1 MINKRIKNK
10 KKLNNNNTIS
20 LLNDFRQKLTEIQLK
35 YISLKQENSDLKQ
48 NLQIN
53 KEIINNFFK
62 NIPTKTLYNDFNC
75 KIREENTFLYQR
87 IEKLSNENKKLI
99 ELENNINYY
108 KNELDIAKGK
118 IFIFE
123 NILKQKENIIKDL
136 KIKKYIKRKE
146 NEKEEKILK
155 ETIYVTS
162 PKCALNKIND
172 TLYTFKE
179 INQRLTNHIRTL
191 KDTLVRKNLEIQ
203 KITGELNK
211 CQNEIKELKLQNNNA
226 AIIQKLNILN
236 GLTTSKTNNSF
247 CYKSLNFPLNDS
259 SNSSNSNSNSI
270 QSKKISKRKQS
281 IYDEIKRLEEIKKT
295 TKEISEKEFDLT
307 SEWFEALKS
316 CHITQEEYA
325 NYCKDNSI
333 SKLTDLI
340 EYLYKYIIDKNIQ
353 IKLIENENEELNLE
367 NLKLNKENIDI
378 SEEYEKIKKIDSNS
392 TFVNVDNNIS
402 HNNINI
408 NMMMDYMKEVQKSV
422 SSTEFVDD
430 LILDQLDFSDGNIN
444 KNNNFN
450 FDSFDLPELSEN
462 SFDNNFMKSQS
473 VCIVNHPKKKS
484 NITLMNK
491 K

>member
-10 KKLNNNNTIS
+10 KNQNNNNTIS
-20 LLNDFRQKLTEIQLK
+20 LLNDFRQNLIQLRLK
-35 YISLKQENSDLKQ
+35 YNSLKQENSDLKQ

-62 NIPTKTLYNDFNC
+62 NIPTKQLYNDFNS
-75 KIREENTFLYQR
+75 KIREENAFLYKR
-87 IEKLSNENKKLI
+87 IEKLSNDNKKLI
-99 ELENNINYY
+99 ELENTLNYY

-136 KIKKYIKRKE
+136 KRKKLIKRKE
-146 NEKEEKILK
+146 NEREEKILR

-162 PKCALNKIND
+162 PKYALNKIND
-172 TLYTFKE
+172 TLSTYKE
-179 INQRLTNHIRTL
+179 INQRLTNYIRTL

-203 KITGELNK
+203 KKTGELYK
-211 CQNEIKELKLQNNNA
+211 CQNEIKEFKLQNNNA

-247 CYKSLNFPLNDS
+247 CYKSLNYPLNES

-325 NYCKDNSI
+325 NYCKDNSVT
-333 SKLTDLI
+333 KLTDLI

-422 SSTEFVDD
+422 SSTEFMDGS
-430 LILDQLDFSDGNIN
+430 ILDQLDFSDGNLN

-462 SFDNNFMKSQS
+462 SFDKNYVKSQS
-473 VCIVNHPKKKS
+473 FCIINPRKKS

>member
-10 KKLNNNNTIS
+10 KNQNNNNSIS
-20 LLNDFRQKLTEIQLK
+20 LLNDFRQNLIQLRLK
-35 YISLKQENSDLKQ
+35 YNSLKQENSDLKQ

-62 NIPTKTLYNDFNC
+62 NIPTKQLYNDFNS
-75 KIREENTFLYQR
+75 KIREENAFLYKR
-87 IEKLSNENKKLI
+87 IEKLSNDNKKLI
-99 ELENNINYY
+99 ELENTLNYY

-136 KIKKYIKRKE
+136 KRKKLIKRKE
-146 NEKEEKILK
+146 NEREEKILR

-162 PKCALNKIND
+162 PKYALNKIND
-172 TLYTFKE
+172 TLSTYKE
-179 INQRLTNHIRTL
+179 INQRLTNYIRTL

-203 KITGELNK
+203 KKTGELYK
-211 CQNEIKELKLQNNNA
+211 CQNEIKEFKLQNNNA

-247 CYKSLNFPLNDS
+247 CYKSLNYPLNES

-325 NYCKDNSI
+325 NYCKDNSVT
-333 SKLTDLI
+333 KLTDLI

-422 SSTEFVDD
+422 SSTEFMDGS
-430 LILDQLDFSDGNIN
+430 ILDQLDFSDGNLN

-462 SFDNNFMKSQS
+462 SFDKNYVKSQS
-473 VCIVNHPKKKS
+473 FCIINPRKKS

>member
-1 MINKRIKNK
+1 M
-10 KKLNNNNTIS
+10 
-20 LLNDFRQKLTEIQLK
+20 
-35 YISLKQENSDLKQ
+35 
-48 NLQIN
+48 
-53 KEIINNFFK
+53 
-62 NIPTKTLYNDFNC
+62 
-75 KIREENTFLYQR
+75 
-87 IEKLSNENKKLI
+87 
-99 ELENNINYY
+99 
-108 KNELDIAKGK
+108 DIAKGK

-136 KIKKYIKRKE
+136 KRKTLIKRKE
-146 NEKEEKILK
+146 NDKEDKILK
-155 ETIYVTS
+155 QTIYVTS
-162 PKCALNKIND
+162 PKFALNKIND
-172 TLYTFKE
+172 TLYTYKE
-179 INQRLTNHIRTL
+179 INQRLTTHIRAL
-191 KDTLVRKNLEIQ
+191 KDTLLRKNLEIQ
-203 KITGELNK
+203 KKTGELYK
-211 CQNEIKELKLQNNNA
+211 CQNEIKEFKLQKNNA

-236 GLTTSKTNNSF
+236 GLSTSKTNNSF
-247 CYKSLNFPLNDS
+247 CYKSLNYPLNES
-259 SNSSNSNSNSI
+259 SNSSNSNSN

-340 EYLYKYIIDKNIQ
+340 EYLYKYVIDKNIQ

-367 NLKLNKENIDI
+367 NLKLNKENIDL
-378 SEEYEKIKKIDSNS
+378 SEEYEKIKKNDNNS

-422 SSTEFVDD
+422 SSTDFMDG
-430 LILDQLDFSDGNIN
+430 LIFDQLDFSDGNIN
-444 KNNNFN
+444 KNNNFHI
-450 FDSFDLPELSEN
+450 DSFDLPELSEN
-462 SFDNNFMKSQS
+462 SYFDKNYMKSQS
-473 VCIVNHPKKKS
+473 VCIISPRTKTKC
-484 NITLMNK
+484 TLMNK

>member
-1 MINKRIKNK
+1 MINKRIKK
-10 KKLNNNNTIS
+10 KKNQNNNNTIS
-20 LLNDFRQKLTEIQLK
+20 LLNDFRQNFIELQLK
-35 YISLKQENSDLKQ
+35 YNSLKQENSDLKQ

-53 KEIINNFFK
+53 KEIINSFFK
-62 NIPTKTLYNDFNC
+62 NIPTKKLYNDFNS
-75 KIREENTFLYQR
+75 KIIEENQILYQQ
-87 IEKLSNENKKLI
+87 IEKLSNENKKLLEI
-99 ELENNINYY
+99 ENNLNYY

-136 KIKKYIKRKE
+136 KRKTLIKRKE
-146 NEKEEKILK
+146 NDKEDKILK
-155 ETIYVTS
+155 QTIYVTS
-162 PKCALNKIND
+162 PKFALNKIND
-172 TLYTFKE
+172 TLYTYKE
-179 INQRLTNHIRTL
+179 INQRLTTHIRAL
-191 KDTLVRKNLEIQ
+191 KDTLLRKNLEIQ
-203 KITGELNK
+203 KKTGELYK
-211 CQNEIKELKLQNNNA
+211 CQNEIKEFKLQKNNA

-236 GLTTSKTNNSF
+236 GLSTSKTNNSF

-259 SNSSNSNSNSI
+259 SNSSNSNSN

-340 EYLYKYIIDKNIQ
+340 EYLYKYVIDKNIQ

-367 NLKLNKENIDI
+367 NLKLNKENIDL
-378 SEEYEKIKKIDSNS
+378 SEEYEKIKKNDNNS
-392 TFVNVDNNIS
+392 IFVNVDNNIS

-422 SSTEFVDD
+422 SSTDFMDG
-430 LILDQLDFSDGNIN
+430 LIFDQLDFSDGNIN
-444 KNNNFN
+444 KNNNFHI
-450 FDSFDLPELSEN
+450 DSFDLPELSEN
-462 SFDNNFMKSQS
+462 SYFDKNYMKSQS
-473 VCIVNHPKKKS
+473 VYIISPRTKTKC
-484 NITLMNK
+484 TLMNK